1 MAYIHAKRVGNKTY
15 YTLRI
20 SAKQNGRVITKDLCN
35 LGDDLT
41 KVDIDSLEKEYKD
54 KIRKSYRVL
63 KKFLESNV
71 YLEKAKRL
79 KLRQSLY
86 LSKEQLL
93 EIEAIKLHYSSKF
106 LKLDNLTQKEIM
118 EMFMINFAVNSTAI
132 EGNTITLK
140 EASDLFRED
149 IIPKNR
155 TLREVYDLTNTK
167 KAWDFLVKSRSKLDL
182 EAIRAVHDM
191 LLENIDK
198 RVGYRAHDIRIYGQP
213 FKPSPARYVIPDTK
227 LLLDW
232 YNNNKNMHPFML
244 AMLFHHKFERVH
256 PFSDGN
262 GRTGRMLMN
271 YILFQSKY
279 PPLVISRRFR
289 KDYLDALNEAD
300 KALIKG
306 LTAFDEKNYR
316 ELIEFLVSQYK
327 LSYWDIFL
335 F

>member
-1 MAYIHAKRVGNKTY
+1 MAYIHAKRVGDKTY

-20 SAKQNGRVITKDLCN
+20 SAKQNGRVITKDLCS

-41 KVDIDSLEKEYKD
+41 KVDIDSLEIRYKD
-54 KIRKSYRVL
+54 KIRKSYRIL
-63 KKFLESNV
+63 KKFLESNI
-71 YLEKAKRL
+71 YLEKARHL
-79 KLRQSLY
+79 KPRQSAY
-86 LSKEQLL
+86 LTKEQLL
-93 EIEAIKLHYSSKF
+93 EIESIKLHYASRF
-106 LKLDNLTQKEIM
+106 LKLDNLTQKEIRD
-118 EMFMINFAVNSTAI
+118 MFMINFAVNSTAI

-140 EASDLFRED
+140 EASNLLRED

-167 KAWDFLVKSRSKLDL
+167 KAWDFLVQNKPKLNL
-182 EAIRAVHDM
+182 ETIKIVHDM
-191 LLENIDK
+191 LLENIDERK
-198 RVGYRAHDIRIYGQP
+198 GYRTHDIRIYGQP
-213 FKPSPARYVIPDTK
+213 FKPSPARYVTADIK

-232 YNNNKNMHPFML
+232 LNANKKMHPFML

-262 GRTGRMLMN
+262 GRTGRLLMN
-271 YILFQSKY
+271 YILFLLKY

-300 KALIKG
+300 KSLNKG
-306 LTAFDEKNYR
+306 LTAFDEKHYSS
-316 ELIEFLVSQYK
+316 LIEFIVSQYT

>member
-20 SAKQNGRVITKDLCN
+20 SAKQNGKVITKDLCN
-35 LGDDLT
+35 LGDDLA
-41 KVDIDSLEKEYKD
+41 KIDIGDLEKQYKD

-63 KKFLESNV
+63 KKFLESNI
-71 YLEKAKRL
+71 YLEKAKRI
-79 KLRQSLY
+79 KIRQSIY
-86 LSKEQLL
+86 LSKEQLW
-93 EIEAIKLHYSSKF
+93 EIEAIRLHYASKF

-140 EASDLFRED
+140 EASNLFRED

-167 KAWDFLVKSRSKLDL
+167 KAWDFLVQGMPKLDL
-182 EAIRAVHDM
+182 GTIQAVHDM

-198 RVGYRAHDIRIYGQP
+198 RKGYRMHDIRIYGQP
-213 FKPSPARYVIPDTK
+213 FKPSPARYVIPDIK
-227 LLLDW
+227 LLLEW
-232 YNNNKNMHPFML
+232 YNSNKKMHPFML
-244 AMLFHHKFERVH
+244 AAFFHHKFERVH

-279 PPLVISRRFR
+279 PPLVVSRKFR
-289 KDYLDALNEAD
+289 EDYLDALNEAD
-300 KALIKG
+300 KALKKG
-306 LTAFDEKNYR
+306 LTAFDEKNYK
-316 ELIEFLVSQYK
+316 ELIEFMVLQYK